1 MSSSRS
7 ASWRRFSCSALIALA
22 VPAFASCADD
32 GVGDAAR
39 WSLQSQTSSGPTQT
53 LQPEMS
59 IFTAHVERLGCSGG
73 VTGTVFDPQIALRDD
88 EVVITFMVNEL
99 PDGPQLCPGND
110 QIAVEVDLGEPIGNR
125 TLVDGSCV
133 SGTAAAPTGACSDGS
148 ARWTPPVVQDCEQPA
163 APARPLDRSA
173 MPLPRE
179 AAGPDGR
186 DEFGSEVIEALRPI
200 AVGADAGAVVANL
213 RALRWTVTVV
223 ERSTTTTTITPDLRW
238 DRLVVTTCG
247 DVVDEI
253 TFD

>member
-1 MSSSRS
+1 MP
-7 ASWRRFSCSALIALA
+7 ALA
-22 VPAFASCADD
+22 SCDGD

-39 WSLQSQTSSGPTQT
+39 WSLQSQTSSAPTQT

-59 IFTAHVERLGCSGG
+59 IFTARVERLGCSGG

-88 EVVITFMVNEL
+88 EVVITFTVDEL
-99 PDGPQLCPGND
+99 PDGTQLCPGND
-110 QIAVEVDLGEPIGNR
+110 QVAVEVDLGEPIGNR
-125 TLVDGSCV
+125 TLVDGACV
-133 SGTAAAPTGACSDGS
+133 SGTAAASTGACSDGS
-148 ARWTPPVVQDCEQPA
+148 VRWTLPVVQDCEQPV

-173 MPLPRE
+173 MPSPRA

-213 RALRWTVTVV
+213 RALGWTVTVV